1 MTFERRKVP
10 LFAAIAVIVSAAAL
24 AWMLVGDDFGS
35 ASDEIHRDD
44 AIAREN
50 ETVPRRNGPSDASSK
65 DGDRSIRTIVGRVVD
80 SAANPIERAVVRS
93 GDGNWTTRADGRFE
107 IALADATI
115 VIEKSG
121 YVTRTLR
128 SFGESADVGDIVLE
142 RALLEIFGVVFSESR
157 VPVPR
162 ATVRLMKPQSLGPTA
177 TSDVVAKLF
186 EDSEDRMI
194 EVLQTT
200 TSDASGRFSFGV
212 AVRPDAVL
220 IDAEAAGAFG
230 SVWKKVASQ
239 GEIAVNVIVAA
250 CATVKGRVTSTEGQ
264 PIAECLVTA
273 LENPMEP
280 VADLSALFAGRRKAR
295 TDKDGYFTI
304 DRMSSRPILVAAEPT
319 SGKRGVRAAMPPFD
333 ELLTIVVAD
342 DARIEGIVV
351 EKDTGIA
358 VRDARVSCLAN
369 GTGDDTALTVESRTD
384 ADGRFVLRG
393 LGSTPIAQFSVRHP
407 DFAPVSTTIP
417 GSIGRPPVAV
427 PWGRAA
433 EPLRIALDRGAMLEI
448 KVVDGRDAPLE
459 NIQMIIRDFGAQ
471 TTRHGV
477 SDAEGRIRFDRMT
490 RGKYLVEAASQD
502 SVVAAEDALIEVESA
517 SCRAKVRLQKSVT
530 IRGRIVDAEA
540 RPIASSSAILTE
552 TIAYGSLPRYHT
564 CDVGDDG
571 RFAFE
576 RVTPGTSVVMTVD
589 ESRFVQKRIER
600 EIELAA
606 EEIDLGDIVLESG
619 VAIEGIVRDANGSA
633 IPRAEVYLM
642 TAADRPDDGPLRAM
656 SDKYGAFEFRRVRCV
671 DHRVVAF
678 SGSHFAA
685 WATVVAGRPGEKT
698 PHLTMTLQRAP
709 TLSGIVK
716 DAEGR
721 PIAGAVVTA
730 RWAADPTIAGPD
742 GFTAVIPVWIQRSA
756 TCHANSNDD
765 GGFTLPKVPIG
776 MPIQLTAWAEGF
788 DAVRTDLFVENE
800 KDIPVK
806 TIVLKEAA
814 EKSR

>member
-1 MTFERRKVP
+1 MKLERRKGR
-10 LFAAIAVIVSAAAL
+10 LLAAIAVLGSAAAL
-24 AWMLVGDDFGS
+24 AWVLVGDDFGPS
-35 ASDEIHRDD
+35 SDDIRRDD
-44 AIAREN
+44 AIVRGN
-50 ETVPRRNGPSDASSK
+50 ETAPRRIGPSAESSN
-65 DGDRSIRTIVGRVVD
+65 DGVHAIRTIVGRVVD
-80 SAANPIERAVVRS
+80 SAAVPIDRALVRS
-93 GDGNWTTRADGRFE
+93 GDDVQTTGSDGCFE
-107 IALADATI
+107 IEVADASV

-121 YVTRTLR
+121 YVTRNL
-128 SFGESADVGDIVLE
+128 SLVGESANLGDIVLE
-142 RALLEIFGVVFSESR
+142 RALLEIVGMVYSASR
-157 VPVPR
+157 VPVAG
-162 ATVRLMKPQSLGPTA
+162 ATVRLMKPQPLGPTA

-186 EDSEDRMI
+186 EDSDDGMLS
-194 EVLQTT
+194 VLQTT
-200 TSDASGRFSFGV
+200 KSDASGRFSFGV
-212 AVRPDAVL
+212 ASRPESVL
-220 IDAEAAGAFG
+220 IDAEAAGSFG
-230 SVWKKVASQ
+230 SIWKKVASK
-239 GEIAVNVIVAA
+239 GDIVVNIIVEA

-264 PIAECLVTA
+264 PIADCLVTA

-280 VADLSALFAGRRKAR
+280 VADLSALFAGRRKSR
-295 TDKDGYFTI
+295 TDKEGYFTI
-304 DRMSSRPILVAAEPT
+304 DRMPSRQILVAAEPT
-319 SGKRGVRAAMPPFD
+319 TGKRGVRAAMPPFD

-369 GTGDDTALTVESRTD
+369 GTGDDTALTVECRTD

-393 LGSTPIAQFSVRHP
+393 LGSAPIAQFSVRHP

-433 EPLRIALDRGAMLEI
+433 EPLRISLDRGALLEI
-448 KVVDGRDAPLE
+448 KVVDGRDAPIE
-459 NIQMIIRDFGAQ
+459 NIRLIIGDFGAQ
-471 TTRHGV
+471 STRHGV
-477 SDAEGRIRFDRMT
+477 SDAEGRIRFDRLT
-490 RGKYLVEAASQD
+490 RGKYLVESASQD
-502 SVVAAEDALIEVESA
+502 SVVAAEDALIEIESA

-530 IRGRIVDAEA
+530 MRGRIVDAEA
-540 RPIASSSAILTE
+540 RPIAAASAILTE

-576 RVTPGTSVVMTVD
+576 RVTPGTSVVVTID

-600 EIELAA
+600 DIELAA
-606 EEIDLGDIVLESG
+606 DEIDLGDIVMESG
-619 VAIEGIVRDANGSA
+619 AVIEGIVRDANGSA
-633 IPRAEVYLM
+633 IPRAEIYLM
-642 TAADRPDDGPLRAM
+642 SAADRPNDGPARTM
-656 SDKYGAFEFRRVRCV
+656 SDKHGAFEFRRVRCV
-671 DHRVVAF
+671 EHRVVAF

-685 WATVVAGRPGEKT
+685 WTSIVATKPDEKT
-698 PHLTMTLQRAP
+698 ATLTMTLNKAP

-716 DAEGR
+716 DSEGR

-756 TCHANSNDD
+756 TSHATSTDD

-788 DAVRTDLFVENE
+788 DAVRTDLFVESE

-806 TIVLKEAA
+806 TIVLKETA
-814 EKSR
+814 EKNR